1 MFISYIVMR
10 VFWTFLSQ
18 NLILGVT
25 YQKLIES
32 RYIGHFLIICQNID
46 IIIHFLNSSVTLR
59 NYRQNYWYQK
69 LKENYRKIIVIKKFD
84 LTPTPSL
91 NQPCLA
97 FLGLR
102 TTLFEFHEH
111 WSKIWRM
118 SRIQSIRKGQFALKK
133 VKKTKGFSF
142 RAFYKCRYAM
152 QLQCT
157 AHCLDAFKLMQR
169 KWLIYAESMSPESL
183 TTKSPA

>member
-1 MFISYIVMR
+1 MR
-10 VFWTFLSQ
+10 VFWTFLSR

-25 YQKLIES
+25 YQKVIES
-32 RYIGHFLIICQNID
+32 RYIGHFLIICQIID
-46 IIIHFLNSSVTLR
+46 IIIHFLKSSVTLR
-59 NYRQNYWYQK
+59 NYRQNYRYQK

-133 VKKTKGFSF
+133 VKKPEDFHFELPINVGMPCNYSAQHTVWMHSNWCKENGWFMLNQ
-142 RAFYKCRYAM
+142 C
-152 QLQCT
+152 LQ
-157 AHCLDAFKLMQR
+157 
-169 KWLIYAESMSPESL
+169 SL
-183 TTKSPA
+183 

>member
-1 MFISYIVMR
+1 MR
-10 VFWTFLSQ
+10 VFWTFLSR

-25 YQKLIES
+25 YQKVIES
-32 RYIGHFLIICQNID
+32 RYIGNFLIICQIID
-46 IIIHFLNSSVTLR
+46 IIIHFLKLLVTLR
-59 NYRQNYWYQK
+59 NYRQNYRYQK
-69 LKENYRKIIVIKKFD
+69 LKENYRKIIVFKKFG

-118 SRIQSIRKGQFALKK
+118 SRIQSIRKGQFALKTLPK
-133 VKKTKGFSF
+133 AQRTRVLSSYHKFKHKSRQNSRILTKH
-142 RAFYKCRYAM
+142 
-152 QLQCT
+152 QLQNLNKT
-157 AHCLDAFKLMQR
+157 PA
-169 KWLIYAESMSPESL
+169 SP
-183 TTKSPA
+183 

>member
-1 MFISYIVMR
+1 ML
-10 VFWTFLSQ
+10 VFWTFLSR

-25 YQKLIES
+25 YQKVIES
-32 RYIGHFLIICQNID
+32 RYIGHFLIICQIID
-46 IIIHFLNSSVTLR
+46 IIIHFLKLLVTLR
-59 NYRQNYWYQK
+59 NYRQNYRYQK
-69 LKENYRKIIVIKKFD
+69 LKENYRKIIVFKKFG

-133 VKKTKGFSF
+133 VKKPKDFHFELPINVGMPCNYSAQHTVWMHSNWCKENGWFMLNQ
-142 RAFYKCRYAM
+142 C
-152 QLQCT
+152 LQ
-157 AHCLDAFKLMQR
+157 
-169 KWLIYAESMSPESL
+169 SL
-183 TTKSPA
+183 